1 MACFVTP
8 SQGVLG
14 HFSEAPWGPERR
26 YLGHISCSLSHM
38 EMIFGTI
45 LKYSKADYMHKN
57 WQHFIKKHKSYAV
70 LTVSGLSLAGGRKG
84 PSTTFQNSVIIA
96 RWERITWFLLR
107 SLTHT
112 LTHFTHFKFVEGC
125 THSCKIYPV
134 FPSVE
139 IISQQEN
146 VNSNALN
153 DFSRFVSVM
162 LHHEVG

>member
-112 LTHFTHFKFVEGC
+112 RTHFTHFQGGWAPNIHGNYFWVVSKSNTRWNHWKV
-125 THSCKIYPV
+125 HLYSLLVV
-134 FPSVE
+134 FSA
-139 IISQQEN
+139 QKMF
-146 VNSNALN
+146 L
-153 DFSRFVSVM
+153 
-162 LHHEVG
+162 